1 MDMGVDFGSTYTTV
15 SIYNQKDKAP
25 EAQRVSGQ
33 NDSTYVPSVVSV
45 DKKGKFRYGVAA
57 KNRTGESGARVFKA
71 FKMLLN
77 ESDQERLKRRKY
89 TEEYTPYA
97 VTHKFLEYLLGKV
110 RNQYNQNEKIE
121 HLVVGVPEIW
131 FEQLN
136 TMDGQAIV
144 REICQSFDFVDSTN
158 VRVVSEP
165 IAASAFFAHNYQKL
179 KDKCYEGKIFLI
191 DYGGGTLDI
200 TLTDV
205 TVKDEYMTIKIDE
218 RCGKGENEEGKIGK
232 AGILYMESV
241 VEEALVCNEI
251 PFSKENLGTDDEY
264 MKAVNFLEQ
273 ELKSCAD
280 DIEFEFETACFT
292 GKGENVLDQL
302 DNDIFTTV
310 TYDGEDI
317 DISYGLLLRVYN
329 REIREILNEKLDYM
343 ISFMKSKDIDYESQE
358 KFKIVLVGGFGNF
371 YLVRKQVE
379 EKFDYNTTDHRWED
393 VIVNTSD
400 REEAISL
407 GAALLAANEI
417 GIKNTAPYS
426 LGLYMEIGKKP
437 VRSMAF
443 EYRDNLDYDKVY
455 KVMRN
460 GKPVTVSGRSLTT
473 FVINGEDSDGKIR
486 KVPVRAE
493 NQKELQNVI
502 QSEQGTVQVGF
513 SIDPREVLTLHIWDY
528 NILTNTVCEPP
539 HTIKLKKFRDLLDL
553 DRAEVV
559 DL

>member
-241 VEEALVCNEI
+241 VEEALVCPDRAATI
-251 PFSKENLGTDDEY
+251 FGKEN
-264 MKAVNFLEQ
+264 MKPHYDWFCELKARRPEGFTQEQAHQLVRQDVAEIFAKILEDAGVYKNTPAGKEAFLRFAAAVN
-273 ELKSCAD
+273 A
-280 DIEFEFETACFT
+280 
-292 GKGENVLDQL
+292 GE
-302 DNDIFTTV
+302 
-310 TYDGEDI
+310 
-317 DISYGLLLRVYN
+317 
-329 REIREILNEKLDYM
+329 
-343 ISFMKSKDIDYESQE
+343 
-358 KFKIVLVGGFGNF
+358 
-371 YLVRKQVE
+371 
-379 EKFDYNTTDHRWED
+379 
-393 VIVNTSD
+393 
-400 REEAISL
+400 
-407 GAALLAANEI
+407 
-417 GIKNTAPYS
+417 
-426 LGLYMEIGKKP
+426 
-437 VRSMAF
+437 
-443 EYRDNLDYDKVY
+443 
-455 KVMRN
+455 
-460 GKPVTVSGRSLTT
+460 
-473 FVINGEDSDGKIR
+473 
-486 KVPVRAE
+486 
-493 NQKELQNVI
+493 
-502 QSEQGTVQVGF
+502 
-513 SIDPREVLTLHIWDY
+513 
-528 NILTNTVCEPP
+528 
-539 HTIKLKKFRDLLDL
+539 
-553 DRAEVV
+553 
-559 DL
+559 